1 MLSGLKRRLT
11 LTLAGLMAL
20 SAAQIAT
27 PAAAQSGD
35 TGIQPDGVVAVS
47 PRVSKVIGDYL
58 TLVSGRFGALAVSR
72 DGDAAA
78 FYICQSRL
86 WKNCDD
92 ASLEDSFI
100 SIPSGKLA
108 AKLAQSR
115 CAGLGSGDCVVLFVN
130 ERWQRPFRL
139 AQ

>member
-1 MLSGLKRRLT
+1 MFSGLKRRLT
-11 LTLAGLMAL
+11 LGLAALMAL

-27 PAAAQSGD
+27 TATAQDGSL
-35 TGIQPDGVVAVS
+35 GIQPDGRIVVS
-47 PRVSKVIGDYL
+47 PAVGKVIGDYL
-58 TLVSGRFGALAVSR
+58 NRVSGRFGALAVSR
-72 DGDAAA
+72 SGEAAA

-92 ASLEDSFI
+92 YSLEDSFI

-108 AKLAQSR
+108 AKLALSR
-115 CAGLGSGDCVVLFVN
+115 CNGSGGGDCVVLFVN
-130 ERWQRPFRL
+130 DRWQRPFAL